1 MLLLLFPFLW
11 FIVATAR
18 LSFSSYSLFSDSVS
32 FVPPEIESKSGEG
45 CGSHQRSLSTESN
58 GSVSSGE
65 EAEMTGHWSPHRL
78 TPRSSSPGEN
88 LILTHTSDIT
98 SVHVHN
104 IPAPKQPWLS
114 LAQPSPAASASSLL
128 EGAIA
133 KPPEARNGAEGGY
146 RACVFGAG
154 KGRDSEDGWQQRVME
169 VGAVRGAALD
179 SVAACSKMAGSVL
192 HFSPRSRY
200 SSEGSPQEHSPAE
213 VSAKSEAA
221 FRPYSHSFP
230 SARKQ
235 VGQSNFDPETL
246 AMIREIGSA
255 FVASPTRTEEEESN
269 GGSTSLVKHLVK
281 NIEKETK
288 VPKQERKIVI
298 IDSSSGQSKRQVKAE
313 SGSSLFTPSP
323 EFTSTMARHLSDF
336 PEPSASS
343 HTQLSVGSAGQ
354 SLEDWRKVPRSSSEP
369 CGGVSLH
376 CPSPRSIL
384 GFGERG
390 GSEQPPSVVKH
401 LRGRFEPH
409 SPHCDSSEGEQGLL
423 GMSDW
428 SAQAPASQSPPALCH
443 HGNACGTPVC
453 LREKQHPSAL
463 GHGAAE
469 TLTKSKSLEEQP
481 SGDIPESLSPAGQ
494 LGTAGHAGFHPHPST
509 QPPRRPRS
517 AEHVPYHYS
526 PGLRH
531 GLYTPRVRVPWDRDP
546 GLGMEEDGGSDGVK
560 VRRLHGKSHPLSRL
574 QQRQGDVPYPPAIQR
589 HSPFHS
595 TM

>member
-1 MLLLLFPFLW
+1 MLFLAFPFLW

-18 LSFSSYSLFSDSVS
+18 LSFSSCCPFSDSVS
-32 FVPPEIESKSGEG
+32 SVPPEIESKSGKG

-78 TPRSSSPGEN
+78 TPHSSSPGEN
-88 LILTHTSDIT
+88 MLTHTADLT
-98 SVHVHN
+98 SVHAHN
-104 IPAPKQPWLS
+104 IPAPKQPS
-114 LAQPSPAASASSLL
+114 LPPAQPSPAASASSVS

-133 KPPEARNGAEGGY
+133 KAPDARNGAEGGY
-146 RACVFGAG
+146 RACVFSAG
-154 KGRDSEDGWQQRVME
+154 KGKDSE
-169 VGAVRGAALD
+169 VGASRGAALD
-179 SVAACSKMAGSVL
+179 SVAAGSKTAGSVL
-192 HFSPRSRY
+192 YFSPRSPY
-200 SSEGSPQEHSPAE
+200 SSEGSALEHSPAE
-213 VSAKSEAA
+213 ASAKSEAA
-221 FRPYSHSFP
+221 FRPYSHP
-230 SARKQ
+230 SAWKQ

-255 FVASPTRTEEEESN
+255 FVASPTRTEEEESS

-281 NIEKETK
+281 NIEKETR

-298 IDSSSGQSKRQVKAE
+298 IDSSSGQNKRQVKTE

-409 SPHCDSSEGEQGLL
+409 SPHCDSSEGEQGLS

-428 SAQAPASQSPPALCH
+428 SAQSPASPSPPAPCH
-443 HGNACGTPVC
+443 HGNACGTPVR
-453 LREKQHPSAL
+453 LWERQHPSAL
-463 GHGAAE
+463 GHSTAE

-481 SGDIPESLSPAGQ
+481 SGDIPESLSPAGH
-494 LGTAGHAGFHPHPST
+494 LGTAGHAGFHPPPSS

-517 AEHVPYHYS
+517 AEHVPYHYT

-531 GLYTPRVRVPWDRDP
+531 GLYMPRVRVPWDRDP

-574 QQRQGDVPYPPAIQR
+574 QQQRQGDVPYPPAIQR